1 MKKYRKWIVAGTGA
15 ALLGFVAVV
24 LCYAWALASIGAA
37 YKAKVLCSGVF
48 VAGRAPQSLLGAD
61 LMVDDLLVLRHIDV
75 QLDDDAKSV
84 TAGFLGM
91 LKRKAVYR
99 PGLGCTLVYGALED
113 RFKGITAGSAATP
126 QARRYPRPWP
136 IGDAGVIRPAP
147 RELNKARLDAAVD
160 WAFSEPDPKRPR
172 RTRAVVVVYK
182 GDIVAERYA
191 PGFNKDTSLL
201 GWSMTKSVINA
212 LAGILV
218 KEGRLSL
225 NRPVSVPEW
234 QKPGDP
240 LGRITLDQL
249 LHMSSGLR
257 FDEDYSNPLKD
268 VTYMLLGVPD
278 MAAYAAQKPF
288 AAEPGTRWSYASGTT
303 SIIARVLRDAVGES
317 DYPLFPHR
325 ALFDRIGMRSAI
337 IEMDASGTFVGS
349 SFMYAGAR
357 DWARFGL
364 LYLRDGIWQGERIL
378 PEGWVQYT
386 RTPAPAAP
394 RQEYGAHFWLRIP
407 AEYRS
412 GNNGPVLPQDA
423 FHAIGHEGQF
433 VTIIPS
439 RALVIVRLGLTR
451 LPNTWAHDTFIG
463 LVLDATRK

>member
-1 MKKYRKWIVAGTGA
+1 MKKYRKWILAGTGA

-24 LCYAWALASIGAA
+24 VYYAWALASIGAA

-48 VAGRAPQSLLGAD
+48 VAGRAPQSLLGVN

-75 QLDDDAKSV
+75 QLDDNSKSV
-84 TAGFLGM
+84 TADFLGI

-99 PGLGCTLVYGALED
+99 PGLGCTLVYGARED
-113 RFKGITAGSAATP
+113 RFKDITAGSTATP
-126 QARRYPRPWP
+126 QVRRDPRPWP
-136 IGDAGVIRPAP
+136 IGDSGVIRPVP

-182 GDIVAERYA
+182 GHIVAERYA
-191 PGFNKDTSLL
+191 PGFSKDTSLL

-212 LAGILV
+212 LAGILA

-225 NRPVSVPEW
+225 NGPVSVPEW

-240 LGRITLDQL
+240 RGRITLDHL

-257 FDEDYSNPLKD
+257 FDEDYRNPLKD

-278 MAAYAAQKPF
+278 MAAYAAQKPL

-303 SIIARVLRDAVGES
+303 NIIARLLRDIVGEA
-317 DYPLFPHR
+317 DYPLFPRR
-325 ALFDRIGMRSAI
+325 ALFDRIGMHSAV

-349 SFMYAGAR
+349 AFMYATAR

-364 LYLRDGIWQGERIL
+364 LYLRDGIWRGERIL
-378 PEGWVQYT
+378 PEGWVQYA

-394 RQEYGAHFWLRIP
+394 SREYGAHFWLRIP

-412 GNNGPVLPQDA
+412 GRNRSAPPGDA
-423 FHAIGHEGQF
+423 FHAVGHEGQF

-439 RALVIVRLGLTR
+439 RDLVIVRFGLTR
-451 LPNTWAHDTFIG
+451 QANAWAHDTFIG
-463 LVLDATRK
+463 LVLDAMQR